1 MEWESP
7 IPVRNPGDDGRQ
19 DPARAGTRAGRAVGL
34 LTAGVVV
41 VSLLDSREHLAW
53 PLEAAAG
60 FAGLGLP
67 GPLGLSLGLSIVG
80 AALGRYALCYVVG
93 SLLGVVYDQ
102 LGRPSLAVVAV
113 LALLVGVADAALT
126 AGSVVTGL
134 AILLAWLCF
143 VPLFARAVDDGA
155 TYHDGPVRVN
165 RS

>member
-1 MEWESP
+1 MAWESL
-7 IPVRNPGDDGRQ
+7 IPVRDPESDDRQ

-53 PLEAAAG
+53 QLETAAG
-60 FAGLGLP
+60 LAGLSLP
-67 GPLGLSLGLSIVG
+67 GPLGLYLGLSIASV
-80 AALGRYALCYVVG
+80 ALGRYALCYVVG

-126 AGSVVTGL
+126 AGSVVTAL
-134 AILLAWLCF
+134 AVLLAWLCF
-143 VPLFARAVDDGA
+143 VPLFARTVDDEA
-155 TYHDGPVRVN
+155 TYHDGPVRFN